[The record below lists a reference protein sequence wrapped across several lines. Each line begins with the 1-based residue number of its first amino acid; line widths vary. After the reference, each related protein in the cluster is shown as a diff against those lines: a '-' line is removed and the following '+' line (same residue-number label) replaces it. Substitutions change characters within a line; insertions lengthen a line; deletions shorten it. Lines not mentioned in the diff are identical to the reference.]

1 MSISL
6 SIIEKEFNQ
15 LYKERAA
22 LTESVNKLETD
33 LASAKSQL
41 NALHGAVQVCE
52 KFLRK
57 ADSDLTLREANQEL
71 KGKEDGEDKK

>member
-1 MSISL
+1 MAISL
-6 SIIEKEFNQ
+6 AIIEKEFNQ

-41 NALHGAVQVCE
+41 NALH
-52 KFLRK
+52 L
-57 ADSDLTLREANQEL
+57 SLIHI
-71 KGKEDGEDKK
+71 

>member
-1 MSISL
+1 MAISL
-6 SIIEKEFNQ
+6 AIIEKEFNQ
-15 LYKERAA
+15 LYIERAA

>member
-1 MSISL
+1 MAISVA
-6 SIIEKEFNQ
+6 IIEKEFNQ

-22 LTESVNKLETD
+22 LTESVNKLEAD

-52 KFLRK
+52 KLMRK
-57 ADSDLTLREANQEL
+57 ADSDLTLRDAEKEL
-71 KGKEDGEDKK
+71 KGTENDKK

>member
-1 MSISL
+1 MAISL
-6 SIIEKEFNQ
+6 AIIEKEFNQ

-22 LTESVNKLETD
+22 LTECVIKLETD